1 MKGMGGRTNLSQ
13 AEILIFFLCS
23 CRQTNPGRVPRH
35 HPEPGHEGGG
45 EGPERRV
52 GVRGRRGPLAHH
64 HLDQG
69 HDAGRPEW
77 RPEQAEDLDDA
88 AR

>member
-1 MKGMGGRTNLSQ
+1 MKGRAGRRNLSQ
-13 AEILIFFLCS
+13 DKMFIFLYS
-23 CRQTNPGRVPRH
+23 CRQTNTDRLPLH

-52 GVRGRRGPLAHH
+52 GLRGRRGPLAYH

-69 HDAGRPEW
+69 HHAGEPEW
-77 RPEQAEDLDDA
+77 GPEQAEDLNDA

>member
-1 MKGMGGRTNLSQ
+1 MKGMGGRTNMSRP
-13 AEILIFFLCS
+13 EIFIFFLCS
-23 CRQTNPGRVPRH
+23 RRQTNTGRLPRH

-52 GVRGRRGPLAHH
+52 GVRGWRGPLTHH

-69 HDAGRPEW
+69 HDASEPEW
-77 RPEQAEDLDDA
+77 RPEQAQDLNDA

>member
-1 MKGMGGRTNLSQ
+1 MKGRAGRRNLSQ
-13 AEILIFFLCS
+13 NKMFIFLYS
-23 CRQTNPGRVPRH
+23 RRQTNTDRLPLH

-52 GVRGRRGPLAHH
+52 GVRGRWGPLAHH

-69 HDAGRPEW
+69 HDAGGLEW
-77 RPEQAEDLDDA
+77 GPDQAPDLDDA